1 MANLFGVHIPLTGYG
16 PQYKVGDTI
25 PGAQS
30 FIQQYQAAQRPPM
43 PGMPPGANV
52 GSALLARLGYGGLP
66 GVASAYQSGPTP
78 GAAPQAP
85 QGMPAGAPQGPSG
98 WNGFLGGVG
107 NFIDSHRGALSDI
120 GKVAGGAL
128 GAYGMLSDMQE
139 RKRAERRAEE
149 EADRKRRDQE
159 AATQAVAPALIQLL
173 SQRMGYGQGGG

>member
-43 PGMPPGANV
+43 PGGVNL
-52 GSALLARLGYGGLP
+52 GSALLGRLGYGGLSGVSDAFGVGGNALRPP
-66 GVASAYQSGPTP
+66 G
-78 GAAPQAP
+78 
-85 QGMPAGAPQGPSG
+85 GAPAALGDEKVQQPSG
-98 WNGFLGGVG
+98 WGGAFGGVG
-107 NFIDSHRGALSDI
+107 NWIDSHRGALSDI